1 MQSREIVAREKK
13 RTDVLKETY
22 KALLEQFSRRIKTS
36 SDLGQKSSILTVPP
50 FIVGFPKYDMARAVM
65 YMCRQLERLGYTVN
79 LVGPFDIK
87 VEWAARKSAVE
98 DIPVED
104 AAPDVYFPS
113 LVNLHKAAGK
123 IRVKKSA

>member
-1 MQSREIVAREKK
+1 MQAREIVAREKK